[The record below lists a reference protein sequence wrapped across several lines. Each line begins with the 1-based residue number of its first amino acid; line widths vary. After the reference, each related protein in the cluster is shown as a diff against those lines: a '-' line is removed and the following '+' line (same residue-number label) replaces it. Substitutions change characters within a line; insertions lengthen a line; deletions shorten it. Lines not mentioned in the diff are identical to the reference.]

1 MIYIK
6 GDLKKLFMKKF
17 KILTLIFLIVGK
29 LFSQVS
35 SCTNSDFETGTFSG
49 WNGEIGNCCPVTTS
63 PSGIIGGRHTIM
75 SGTGRDPNTCDVVT
89 VVAPGGVYSARLGNE
104 NTGAESEKLTY
115 SLIVSPSNSLFIYK
129 YAVVLED
136 PSHAPSDQP
145 RFQLRVL
152 NSSGNLIDP
161 ICGQYTVVAS
171 ANIPGF
177 QTCNGSIRYKDW
189 TTVGMDLTPYIGQ
202 TITIEFGTGDCAQGG
217 HFGYA
222 YVDAFCA
229 PLQINSTFCL
239 GAVNT
244 LLSAPIGFSYLWST
258 GETTQSIN
266 VINPVQDQTYSCV
279 LTSVTG
285 CTVSIST
292 VINLV
297 QPIATFKITKGCYDT
312 AVFSNTTNVPTGI
325 NLDTFDWDFGDGTT
339 STVEKPSHS
348 FSSPGNYNVIFT
360 ISNSSGCTSTDK
372 KTVAVYEPAKDF
384 YCSVDN
390 IFSDDNSL
398 TVKVNGGS
406 GSFLYQLDDEPL
418 QISNVFHQLDVG
430 NHIVTVTDDANCTLL
445 IKKITIMG
453 YPKFF
458 TPNNDGYHDY
468 WNIYYFDNFPEAKI
482 NIYDRYG
489 KFIKQL
495 NPLGI
500 GWDGYYNGE
509 KLPSTDYWFTVD
521 YKEINING
529 EIEMRTF
536 RSHFSLKR

>member
-1 MIYIK
+1 
-6 GDLKKLFMKKF
+6 MKNF
-17 KILTLIFLIVGK
+17 KILILIFLLVGK

-63 PSGIIGGRHTIM
+63 PSGIIGDRHTIM
-75 SGTGRDPNTCDVVT
+75 SGTGTDPNTCDIVT

-104 NTGAESEKLTY
+104 NSGAESEKLTY
-115 SLIVSPSNSLFIYK
+115 SLVVSPSNSLFIYK

-136 PSHAPSDQP
+136 PGHAPSDQP

-152 NSSGNLIDP
+152 DSSGNLIDP
-161 ICGQYTVVAS
+161 ICGEYTVISS
-171 ANIPGF
+171 ATIPGF

-189 TTVGMDLTPYIGQ
+189 TTVGLDLTPYIGQ
-202 TITIEFGTGDCAQGG
+202 TITIEFSTGDCSLGA

-244 LLSAPIGFSYLWST
+244 ILSAPIGFSYLWST

-292 VINLV
+292 SINLV
-297 QPIATFKITKGCYDT
+297 QPIATFNITNGCYDT
-312 AVFSNTTNVPTGI
+312 ATFLNATNVPTGI
-325 NLDTFDWDFGDGTT
+325 NLDTFAWDFGDGTT
-339 STVEKPSHS
+339 STIEKPSHV

-360 ISNSSGCTSTDK
+360 ISNSSGCTSTNK
-372 KTVAVYEPAKDF
+372 KKVTVYEPAKDF
-384 YCSVDN
+384 YCSTDN
-390 IFSDDNSL
+390 NFSDDNSL
-398 TVKVNGGS
+398 TVIVNGGS
-406 GSFLYQLDDEPL
+406 GSFLYQLDDGPL
-418 QISNVFHQLDVG
+418 QISNVFHQLAVG
-430 NHIVTVTDDANCTLL
+430 NHIVTVTDDVNCTLL

-458 TPNNDGYHDY
+458 TPNEDGYHDY

-489 KFIKQL
+489 KFIKQID
-495 NPLGI
+495 PLGI
-500 GWDGYYNGE
+500 GWDGNYNGE

-529 EIEMRTF
+529 QIEIRTF
-536 RSHFSLKR
+536 KSHFSLKR